1 MYQYQYPY
9 HQLAPVSPVQAPSY
23 LSYPGILPTSPLVT
37 PTTVPVESPY
47 SEPPPIVS
55 ICQPPDYDVSPP
67 TQSYTKLLPSPL
79 PATTSS
85 SVTTSG
91 DTGSIGIFNSPFK
104 RFTQYRGSPSRAS
117 FPLRNINSRPR
128 NEQVGETVAKYQKG
142 KEKWYQ
148 AGERWGHGGIVRNQ
162 HKDQAVY
169 QAGDR

>member
-1 MYQYQYPY
+1 MYQYQYSY

-37 PTTVPVESPY
+37 PNTIPVESPY
-47 SEPPPIVS
+47 SEPPPTHRS
-55 ICQPPDYDVSPP
+55 QPPDYGVSPP

-117 FPLRNINSRPR
+117 FPLRNTNSRPR
-128 NEQVGETVAKYQKG
+128 TEEVGETVAKYQKG